1 MSSIMN
7 RSSAFVL
14 VSSLGVAAASTIL
27 ACEDT
32 SSQSPDY
39 DAGAYD
45 ASFQAPEASTPDS
58 FVPDAPQEA
67 APSNTATV
75 IVTKAGAP
83 DPGVTV
89 VFEDAAG
96 NLVGSAVTGADGK
109 ASSVVV
115 AGSQI
120 TVLFGAAGSRQLIT
134 YLGVKPGDVLNVVER
149 APRSVTI
156 TTPASTSGG
165 SPTILAGNF
174 NCYVNAVSTGPGTPV
189 LIDLQP
195 ECITGTTF
203 PVLGTLVSSGR
214 YFSFKKD
221 ITPAASGGTIVS
233 GLSSWTLGA
242 PFTLDVT
249 NAPTVPGATAYA
261 YLGQIANLQSASFG
275 SESAFTLVGGA
286 GTASFSVATGYADAY
301 QGDVQFVDYDVPSNI
316 RVLSVSKRIA
326 APASAQA
333 LDLAP
338 GVLPQLTGIN
348 VTGTTRAVV
357 AWTAAASLATTDSG
371 VVSVTWSQPID
382 GGSAENVEWTFIVPP
397 DTLTLTLPQL
407 PGQFSAFAPDASSAF
422 ELPSVGFFESD
433 LIPSYDV
440 VRAQAGAFGLTRV
453 PVSLSRAQVP
463 ALPANGTLRITAM
476 APGG

>member
-1 MSSIMN
+1 MN
-7 RSSAFVL
+7 RSTAFVL

-75 IVTKAGAP
+75 LVTKAGAP

-109 ASSVVV
+109 ASNVVV

-165 SPTILAGNF
+165 SPTVLAGNF
-174 NCYVNAVSTGPGTPV
+174 NCSTNAVSTGPGTPV

-203 PVLGTLVSSGR
+203 PVLGTLFSSGR

-221 ITPAASGGTIVS
+221 ITPAASGGTTVS
-233 GLSSWTLGA
+233 GLSSWALGT

-249 NAPTVPGATAYA
+249 NAPTVPGTNANA

-275 SESAFTLVGGA
+275 SEGALTLAGGA
-286 GTASFSVATGYADAY
+286 GTATFSVATGYADAY
-301 QGDVQFVDYDVPSNI
+301 QGDVEFVDYPSGLGYI
-316 RVLSVSKRIA
+316 RVLSFSKRIA
-326 APASAQA
+326 APASAQT

-338 GVLPQLTGIN
+338 GVLPQLTGITR
-348 VTGTTRAVV
+348 TGTTRAVV

-422 ELPSVGFFESD
+422 APPSIGFFESD
-433 LIPSYDV
+433 LVPSYDV
-440 VRAQAGAFGLTRV
+440 VRAQAAAFGLTRV
-453 PVSLSRAQVP
+453 PLGAFSTAQVP

>member
-1 MSSIMN
+1 MN
-7 RSSAFVL
+7 RSTAFVL

-27 ACEDT
+27 ACEDK

-45 ASFQAPEASTPDS
+45 ASFQVPEASTPDS
-58 FVPDAPQEA
+58 AAPDAPQEA
-67 APSNTATV
+67 APSSTATV

-120 TVLFGAAGSRQLIT
+120 TVLFGVAGSRQLIT

-149 APRSVTI
+149 APRDVTI
-156 TTPASTSGG
+156 TTPASAVGG
-165 SPTILAGNF
+165 SPSIVAGNF
-174 NCYVNAVSTGPGTPV
+174 SCSTNAASTGTQV
-189 LIDLQP
+189 LIFLQP

-203 PVLGTLVSSGR
+203 PVLGTFYSSGR

-221 ITPAASGGTIVS
+221 ITPAASGGTTVS
-233 GLSSWTLGA
+233 GLSSWALGA
-242 PFTLDVT
+242 PFTLDIT
-249 NAPTVPGATAYA
+249 NAPTVPGATAHA
-261 YLGQIANLQSASFG
+261 YLGQNANLQSASLS
-275 SESAFTLVGGA
+275 SETALILTGGA
-286 GTASFSVATGYADAY
+286 GTATFAVATGYADAY
-301 QGDVQFVDYDVPSNI
+301 QGDVEFADYLSGVAYN
-316 RVLSVSKRIA
+316 RVVSFSKRIA

-333 LDLAP
+333 LDLTP
-338 GVLPQLTGIN
+338 GVLPQLTGITR
-348 VTGTTRAVV
+348 TGTTRAVV

-371 VVSVTWSQPID
+371 VVSVTWSQPMD

-422 ELPSVGFFESD
+422 DPPSVGFFESD
-433 LIPSYDV
+433 LVPSYDV
-440 VRAQAGAFGLTRV
+440 VRAQAAAFGMTRV
-453 PVSLSRAQVP
+453 PLGAFSNAQVP
-463 ALPANGTLRITAM
+463 ALPTNGTIRLTAM
-476 APGG
+476 APAG